1 LKRFKRIFIYRC
13 QAQVKIG
20 EERNAMIENPML
32 STAEIINRR
41 TVGML
46 SMNPNLHTPTAKDLK
61 RSLYRY
67 RRSVY
72 QFPEPKFL
80 ADLKISD
87 LVSNTIGGEKFLR
100 FDSED
105 HGYHRRHSS

>member
-1 LKRFKRIFIYRC
+1 
-13 QAQVKIG
+13 
-20 EERNAMIENPML
+20 ML
-32 STAEIINRR
+32 STAEVINR

-46 SMNPNLHTPTAKDLK
+46 SMNANLHTPATKDLK

-80 ADLKISD
+80 ADLKIPD
-87 LVSNTIGGEKFLR
+87 LVCNTIGGEKFLH

-105 HGYHRRHSS
+105 HRRILVFTTNSNLNVSLPNNNK